1 MPSFTLN
8 PENIVVAVMSFDPVS
23 PEQNHLDQYDTSIV
37 GKLYENGAFYDVET
51 QQADS
56 AITTNDGSVLDE

>member
-23 PEQNHLDQYDTSIV
+23 PEQNHLAQYDTSIV

-56 AITTNDGSVLDE
+56 TSNSIDGSILDE